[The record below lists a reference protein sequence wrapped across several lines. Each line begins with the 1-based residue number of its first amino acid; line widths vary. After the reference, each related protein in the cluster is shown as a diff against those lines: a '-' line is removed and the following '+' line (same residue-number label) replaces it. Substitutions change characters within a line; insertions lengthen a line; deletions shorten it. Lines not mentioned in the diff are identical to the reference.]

1 MTATGVQFDGT
12 DLAAAIVAIDSL
24 NIDAND
30 IIISWKNGSGNDVTV
45 IRKPI

>member
-24 NIDAND
+24 SID
-30 IIISWKNGSGNDVTV
+30 GNDRILEWHIGNQVTV
-45 IRKPI
+45 IKIPVA